1 MKKSYVIICWIQKK
15 CLMIGNDVEEDMMT
29 SQFGMQT
36 WLLTDNLIHRGSDY
50 QCDWSGSRRDL
61 LKKIKE
67 LF

>member
-1 MKKSYVIICWIQKK
+1 MFNDW
-15 CLMIGNDVEEDMMT
+15 NDVEEDMMT